1 MRKNLKKQI
10 TEIITTMQEG
20 QGVLL
25 KLIMDGEEAALSVM
39 ADLQDIAVQVGNTI
53 EESEGNE
60 HVSVGHMERYCE
72 ILWKIYQC
80 VSQGEGVA
88 EELLDALRGCLADI
102 STSVER
108 DVKVRRE
115 AVFLPYKASMWD
127 SLESVWQAAEEDLD
141 FDAYVIPIPYY
152 DKNPDGSFRDMHYE
166 GDLFP
171 KYVPIT
177 HYDSY
182 DFKENHPDM
191 IFIHNPYD
199 GTNRVTSV
207 HPFFYSKNL
216 KQYTE
221 QLVYIP
227 YFVLGA
233 ISPTDG
239 ASVKGIEHFCKVPG
253 VIHAD
258 KVIVESENMRQAY
271 IKNMVDIAGE
281 DTKPIWEKKILGLGS
296 PKFDKVM
303 SVKREGLEI
312 PEEWKR
318 VLMKADGSPKKVILY
333 NTSVT
338 ALLEHSEEMLR
349 KMESVFGFFKDK
361 KEEVALLWRPHPL
374 IQATIESMRPQLW
387 EDYCKLVEQYR
398 SEGWGIYDDTADL
411 DRAIA
416 LSDAYYGDPSSLV
429 HLCKEKGMPVMIQ
442 NCIS

>member
-1 MRKNLKKQI
+1 
-10 TEIITTMQEG
+10 
-20 QGVLL
+20 
-25 KLIMDGEEAALSVM
+25 MDGEEAALSVM

-102 STSVER
+102 SISVER

-152 DKNPDGSFRDMHYE
+152 DKNPDGSFREMHYE

-199 GTNRVTSV
+199 GINFVTSDV
-207 HPFFYSKNL
+207 
-216 KQYTE
+216 
-221 QLVYIP
+221 
-227 YFVLGA
+227 
-233 ISPTDG
+233 ISVCP
-239 ASVKGIEHFCKVPG
+239 AK
-253 VIHAD
+253 
-258 KVIVESENMRQAY
+258 
-271 IKNMVDIAGE
+271 
-281 DTKPIWEKKILGLGS
+281 
-296 PKFDKVM
+296 
-303 SVKREGLEI
+303 
-312 PEEWKR
+312 
-318 VLMKADGSPKKVILY
+318 
-333 NTSVT
+333 
-338 ALLEHSEEMLR
+338 
-349 KMESVFGFFKDK
+349 
-361 KEEVALLWRPHPL
+361 
-374 IQATIESMRPQLW
+374 
-387 EDYCKLVEQYR
+387 
-398 SEGWGIYDDTADL
+398 
-411 DRAIA
+411 
-416 LSDAYYGDPSSLV
+416 
-429 HLCKEKGMPVMIQ
+429 
-442 NCIS
+442 